1 LAITTEELKKALNSL
16 KIASNLMKKSDLQDP
31 ELQKALRDACI
42 QRFEYSIELSW
53 KTSMKVLGS
62 STMAAKPAIREMAR
76 NNLISDSG
84 LWLEFIEARNETS
97 HAYDEDVAAKVFLNV
112 QKFMPEAENLIQA
125 LEQIK

>member
-1 LAITTEELKKALNSL
+1 MAITTEELKKALNSL